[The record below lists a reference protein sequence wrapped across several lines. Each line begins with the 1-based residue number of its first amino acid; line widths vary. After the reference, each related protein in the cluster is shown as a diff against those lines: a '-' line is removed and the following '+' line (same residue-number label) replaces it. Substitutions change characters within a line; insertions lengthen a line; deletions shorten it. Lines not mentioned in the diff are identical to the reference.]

1 MDGSLPCELFL
12 SHMGSCLPADIFF
25 LIGKHTE
32 IYIYIYEK
40 KKRVP
45 EGQPKA
51 YREYARGAKKHEQKR
66 RGGTKKY
73 TPVLIPYQSKKLIK
87 GKGPS
92 SIIDLVQ
99 DQKLHTEEFF
109 IL

>member
-45 EGQPKA
+45 KGQPKA
-51 YREYARGAKKHEQKR
+51 YKEYARSAKKHEQKR
-66 RGGTKKY
+66 RGGTKN
-73 TPVLIPYQSKKLIK
+73 THQSLS
-87 GKGPS
+87 PTN
-92 SIIDLVQ
+92 
-99 DQKLHTEEFF
+99 QKN
-109 IL
+109 